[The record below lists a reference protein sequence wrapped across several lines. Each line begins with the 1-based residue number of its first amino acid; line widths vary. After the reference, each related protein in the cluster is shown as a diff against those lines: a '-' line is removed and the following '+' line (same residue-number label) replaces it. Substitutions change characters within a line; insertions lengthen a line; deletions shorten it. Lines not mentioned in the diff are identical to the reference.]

1 MQNKIQKNIQYYK
14 TILERKKL
22 SLILKRV
29 FDMIVSIILLIL
41 LSPILLIF
49 SVWIKLDSK
58 GPIFFRQERITLN
71 GKKFKIFK
79 FRTMVV
85 DADKKGS
92 LVTLANDDRI
102 TKVGHLIR
110 KIRLDELPQL
120 INVLLGDMTFVGTR
134 PEVEK
139 YVNSYTDE
147 MRATLL
153 MRAGITSI
161 ASLEFKDE
169 DQIIQK
175 YQNTGLS
182 IDEIYIQKV
191 LPEKMKYNL
200 EYIEKFSFIYDIKIM
215 LLTVIKVFK

>member
-14 TILERKKL
+14 TILERKKF

-29 FDMIVSIILLIL
+29 FDMVVSIILLIL

>member
-14 TILERKKL
+14 TILERKKI

-29 FDMIVSIILLIL
+29 FDMVVSIILLIL

-92 LVTLANDDRI
+92 LVTLANDNRI

-139 YVNSYTDE
+139 YVNNYTDE

>member
-139 YVNSYTDE
+139 YVNNYTDE

>member
-14 TILERKKL
+14 TILERKKF

-29 FDMIVSIILLIL
+29 FDMVVSIILLIL

-200 EYIEKFSFIYDIKIM
+200 EYIEKFSFIYDIKTM

>member
-1 MQNKIQKNIQYYK
+1 MQNKIQKTIQYYK

>member
-14 TILERKKL
+14 TILERKNF

-29 FDMIVSIILLIL
+29 FDMVVSIILLIL

>member
-85 DADKKGS
+85 GADKKGS

>member
-14 TILERKKL
+14 TILERKKF

-29 FDMIVSIILLIL
+29 FDMVVSIILLIL

-139 YVNSYTDE
+139 YVNNYTDE

>member
-14 TILERKKL
+14 TILERKNF

-29 FDMIVSIILLIL
+29 FDMVVSIILLIL

-139 YVNSYTDE
+139 YVNNYTDE